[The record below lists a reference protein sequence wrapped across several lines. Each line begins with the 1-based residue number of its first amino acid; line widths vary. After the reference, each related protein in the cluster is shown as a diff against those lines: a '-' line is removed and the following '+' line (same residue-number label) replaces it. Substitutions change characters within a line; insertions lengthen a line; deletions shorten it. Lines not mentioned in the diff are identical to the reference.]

1 MKQSH
6 YCQRKLK
13 QEYCQ
18 FIRKNPEAAINF
30 CLPNQANITNK
41 GKNIHIF
48 TKGSSFSAPS
58 LYYLVKTNLNEIEV
72 YHPSAFKKLFQISS
86 NHRQLIVE
94 QMIQLEMEHIALD
107 GFHRLGAGIDCSVC
121 QKAKKLKSTY
131 HDPLVNTGIC
141 IKMDKEKFFVVRL
154 TETKKFTSFV
164 SPNNVRMTKKED
176 RFVLD
181 TKFGT
186 ITAGEGQVLV
196 RDRLNHFEI
205 YSEQEFKNLYK
216 ICNT

>member
-6 YCQRKLK
+6 HCQRKLK

-30 CLPNQANITNK
+30 CLPNRADITNK

-58 LYYLVKTNLNEIEV
+58 LYYLVKTSLKEIEV
-72 YHPSAFKKLFQISS
+72 YHPSAFKKLFQIST
-86 NHRQLIVE
+86 NHKQVIVD
-94 QMIQLEMEHIALD
+94 QMIQLEIEHIALD
-107 GFHRLGAGIDCSVC
+107 GFHRLGAGINCDVC
-121 QKAKKLKSTY
+121 QKAKKLKLAY
-131 HDPLVNTGIC
+131 HDQMIHTGMC
-141 IKMDKEKFFVVRL
+141 QKMDKEKFCVVRL
-154 TETKKFTSFV
+154 NESKKFTSFV

-196 RDRLNHFEI
+196 RDRLNYFEI
-205 YSEQEFKNLYK
+205 YSEQEFKHLYK
-216 ICNT
+216 VCSQ